1 MKTNTDGEFG
11 ETAGAWLDGTGDEGT
26 RRVLAAQLRDPERVE
41 EFAGLC
47 RTEALLHAA
56 GRTEMERRAALGAMV
71 GRSWWRGRVRE
82 WVRRP
87 VVWRVAA
94 ALAVCGLLGWAMWPE
109 EGAGVAG
116 RLVGK
121 RPAVVASPIGQGGA
135 ARNGEAVREMG
146 EGMERELRVR
156 YVKVALRG
164 PLEDAVRLVSR
175 ALALPGGKVP
185 EVEVRDG
192 GDAQVGL
199 NLPVALP
206 AWTLLEMMAVQT
218 GTMFAMEGDVL
229 VFAKAEKAE
238 KAEEERGEAEDQ
250 DGLELPGGSLQ
261 GLALLLTGKP
271 LRRGDPEEL
280 NARLATLGTHPIGG
294 GPLQV
299 GQVGESV
306 TVSGPVRTLRALE
319 IGRRGMQERALVVS
333 VETSVLRVGKET
345 AFPAGERGWD
355 AGSGLRVHG
364 TLGGAA
370 YGEAMERLAG
380 EPGVTTL
387 AAPGMVVRLFQ
398 TAMMEVGG
406 RRVAMLVVPMG
417 QDRLA
422 LHLGVDEAELG
433 GPEMPPFEV
442 VVELGSGTGG
452 LLRRAE
458 KGGEGLDC
466 VGVMPRLKDASWEEP
481 VFELPRGIVAGEPGM
496 VHSPYAPG
504 EGVVDVE
511 GVPSGTKVRCPY
523 SGLNFVVP

>member
-56 GRTEMERRAALGAMV
+56 GRTEAERRAALGAMV
-71 GRSWWRGRVRE
+71 GRSWWSGGVRE
-82 WVRRP
+82 WMRRP

-135 ARNGEAVREMG
+135 VEAEAVREMG

-192 GDAQVGL
+192 GDAQVSL
-199 NLPVALP
+199 DLPVALP

-229 VFAKAEKAE
+229 VFE

-261 GLALLLTGKP
+261 DLALLLTGKP
-271 LRRGDPEEL
+271 LRSGDPEEL
-280 NARLATLGTHPIGG
+280 NARLATRGTHPIGG

-299 GQVGESV
+299 GQVGERV

-319 IGRRGMQERALVVS
+319 IGLRGMRERALVVS
-333 VETSVLRVGKET
+333 VEVSVLRVGKET

-370 YGEAMERLAG
+370 YGEVMERLAG

-398 TAMMEVGG
+398 SAMMLVGT

-422 LHLGVDEAELG
+422 LHLGMDEAEPG

-466 VGVMPRLKDASWEEP
+466 VGVMPRLKDAASEEP
-481 VFELPRGIVAGEPGM
+481 VFELPRGTVAEKPGM
-496 VHSPYAPG
+496 VHSPYAAG
-504 EGVVDVE
+504 AGMVDVQ
-511 GVPSGTKVRCPY
+511 GLKSGTKVRCPY

>member
-56 GRTEMERRAALGAMV
+56 GRTEAERRAALGAMV
-71 GRSWWRGRVRE
+71 GRSWWRGRARE

-135 ARNGEAVREMG
+135 VKAEAVREMG
-146 EGMERELRVR
+146 EGMERELRSR
-156 YVKVALRG
+156 YLLVPMHW
-164 PLEDAVRLVSR
+164 PLEQAAVLLSR

-185 EVEVRDG
+185 EVEVRDE
-192 GDAQVGL
+192 GDAQVML
-199 NLPVALP
+199 NLPVGLP

-218 GTMFAMEGDVL
+218 GTEFRMEGDVL
-229 VFAKAEKAE
+229 VFEKAE
-238 KAEEERGEAEDQ
+238 KARGDGGKAEDE
-250 DGLELPGGSLQ
+250 LVLPGGSLED
-261 GLALLLTGKP
+261 LALLLTGKP
-271 LRRGDPEEL
+271 LRSGDPEEL
-280 NARLATLGTHPIGG
+280 NARLATRGTHPIGG

-299 GQVGESV
+299 GRVGESL

-319 IGRRGMQERALVVS
+319 IGLRGMRERALVLS
-333 VETSVLRVGKET
+333 VEVSILRVGKET
-345 AFPAGERGWD
+345 PLPEGGPGWVAGGGEGED
-355 AGSGLRVHG
+355 ASGLKVQV
-364 TLGGAA
+364 TLGAA
-370 YGEAMERLAG
+370 EYGKAMEKLAG

-398 TAMMEVGG
+398 TAMMTVGG
-406 RRVAMLVVPMG
+406 RRVAMLAVPLGHDRVV
-417 QDRLA
+417 
-422 LHLGVDEAELG
+422 LHAGMDSGEVG
-433 GPEMPPFEV
+433 GPELPAYEV
-442 VVELGSGTGG
+442 AVWLGSGMGG
-452 LLRRAE
+452 LLRRE
-458 KGGEGLDC
+458 VDDGVEC
-466 VGVMPRLKDASWEEP
+466 VGMVPKLKDASWEEP
-481 VFELPRGIVAGEPGM
+481 VFELPRGTVAEKPGM
-496 VHSPYAPG
+496 VHSPYAAG
-504 EGVVDVE
+504 AGMVDVQ
-511 GVPSGTKVRCPY
+511 GLKSGTKVRCPY

>member
-26 RRVLAAQLRDPERVE
+26 KRVLAEQLREPGRVE

-47 RTEALLHAA
+47 RVEALLSGA
-56 GRTEMERRAALGAMV
+56 GRTEGDRRAALGAMV
-71 GRSWWRGRVRE
+71 GRSWWRGRARE

-94 ALAVCGLLGWAMWPE
+94 ALAVCGLIGWAMWPE

-121 RPAVVASPIGQGGA
+121 RPVVVASPIGQGGA
-135 ARNGEAVREMG
+135 VKAESVREMG

-164 PLEDAVRLVSR
+164 PLEDAVRLLSR

-192 GDAQVGL
+192 GDAQVML

-218 GTMFAMEGDVL
+218 GTVFAMEGDVL

-238 KAEEERGEAEDQ
+238 EEREVAEDK

-261 GLALLLTGKP
+261 GLALLLTGTP
-271 LRRGDPEEL
+271 LRSGDPDEL
-280 NARLATLGTHPIGG
+280 NVRLATRGTAPIGAG
-294 GPLQV
+294 ALQV
-299 GQVGESV
+299 GRVGERV

-319 IGRRGMQERALVVS
+319 MARRGMESRALVVS
-333 VETSVLRVGKET
+333 VETSVLRVGKDVVR
-345 AFPAGERGWD
+345 PGGGQGWEEGGD
-355 AGSGLRVHG
+355 EGRLKVDG
-364 TLGGAA
+364 TLGGAE
-370 YGEAMERLAG
+370 YGKAMEKLVG
-380 EPGVTTL
+380 EEGVTTM

-398 TAMMEVGG
+398 SAMVMVGN
-406 RRVAMLVVPMG
+406 RRVAMVAVPMG
-417 QDRLA
+417 QDRVA
-422 LHLGVDEAELG
+422 LHLGMDESEPG
-433 GPEMPPFEV
+433 GPDMPEYEV
-442 VVELGSGTGG
+442 VVELGSGMGG

-458 KGGEGLDC
+458 EGGEGLDC
-466 VGVMPRLKDASWEEP
+466 VGVMPRLKDAAWEEP
-481 VFELPRGIVAGEPGM
+481 VFELPRGIAADRAGM
-496 VHSPYAPG
+496 VHSPYAFG
-504 EGVVDVE
+504 EGFVDVE
-511 GVPSGTKVRCPY
+511 GLKSGTKVKCPY
-523 SGLNFVVP
+523 SGLTFLVP

>member
-26 RRVLAAQLRDPERVE
+26 RRLLAAQLRDPERVE

-56 GRTEMERRAALGAMV
+56 GRTEAERRAALGAMV
-71 GRSWWRGRVRE
+71 GRSWWSGGVRE
-82 WVRRP
+82 WMRRP
-87 VVWRVAA
+87 VVWRVVA

-135 ARNGEAVREMG
+135 VKAGAVREMG

-156 YVKVALRG
+156 YVTVALRG

-185 EVEVRDG
+185 EVEVREG
-192 GDAQVGL
+192 GDAQVSL
-199 NLPVALP
+199 DLPVALP

-229 VFAKAEKAE
+229 VFT

-271 LRRGDPEEL
+271 LRSGDPEEL
-280 NARLATLGTHPIGG
+280 NARLATRGTAPIGG
-294 GPLQV
+294 GTLQV
-299 GQVGESV
+299 GQVGESW
-306 TVSGPVRTLRALE
+306 TVSGAVRTLRALE

-398 TAMMEVGG
+398 SAMMLVGT

-422 LHLGVDEAELG
+422 LHLGMDEAEPG

-466 VGVMPRLKDASWEEP
+466 VGVMPRLKDAASEEP
-481 VFELPRGIVAGEPGM
+481 VFELPRGTVAGEPGM
-496 VHSPYAPG
+496 VHSPYAPEAG
-504 EGVVDVE
+504 MVDVQ
-511 GVPSGTKVRCPY
+511 GLKSGTKVKCPY

>member
-11 ETAGAWLDGTGDEGT
+11 ETAAAWLEGTGDEGT
-26 RRVLAAQLRDPERVE
+26 KRVLAEQLREPGRVE

-47 RTEALLHAA
+47 RVEALLSGA
-56 GRTEMERRAALGAMV
+56 GRTEVERRAALGAMV
-71 GRSWWRGRVRE
+71 GRSWWRGRARE

-94 ALAVCGLLGWAMWPE
+94 ALAVCGLIGWAMWPE

-121 RPAVVASPIGQGGA
+121 RPVVVASPIGQGGA
-135 ARNGEAVREMG
+135 VEAESVGEMG

-218 GTMFAMEGDVL
+218 GTVFAMEGDVL

-238 KAEEERGEAEDQ
+238 EDRGEAEDQ

-261 GLALLLTGKP
+261 GLALLLTGSP
-271 LRRGDPEEL
+271 LRSGDPEEL
-280 NARLATLGTHPIGG
+280 NARLATRGTAPIGAG
-294 GPLQV
+294 ALQV
-299 GQVGESV
+299 GRVGERV

-319 IGRRGMQERALVVS
+319 MARRGMESRALVVS
-333 VETSVLRVGKET
+333 VETSVLRVGKAT

-355 AGSGLRVHG
+355 AGSGLQVHG
-364 TLGGAA
+364 TLGGAE
-370 YGEAMERLAG
+370 YGKAMEKLAG
-380 EPGVTTL
+380 EAGVTTM

-398 TAMMEVGG
+398 IAMVMVEN
-406 RRVAMLVVPMG
+406 RRVAMLAVPMG
-417 QDRLA
+417 QDQVA
-422 LHLGVDEAELG
+422 LHLGMDEFKPG
-433 GPEMPPFEV
+433 GPEMPAYEV
-442 VVELGSGTGG
+442 VVELGSGMGG
-452 LLRRAE
+452 LLRRADE
-458 KGGEGLDC
+458 GGEGLDC
-466 VGVMPRLKDASWEEP
+466 VGVMPRLKDAAWEEP
-481 VFELPRGIVAGEPGM
+481 VFELPRGIAAGEPGM
-496 VHSPYAPG
+496 VRSPYASG
-504 EGVVDVE
+504 EGFVDVE
-511 GVPSGTKVRCPY
+511 GVPSGTKVKCPY
-523 SGLNFVVP
+523 SGLIFVVP